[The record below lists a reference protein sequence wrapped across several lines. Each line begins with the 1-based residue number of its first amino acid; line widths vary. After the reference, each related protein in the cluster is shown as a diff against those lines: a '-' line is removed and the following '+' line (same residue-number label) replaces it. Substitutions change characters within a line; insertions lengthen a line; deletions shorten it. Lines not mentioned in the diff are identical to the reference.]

1 MSDSAKNA
9 HPAPIIIRKKHVGH
23 GAHGGAWK
31 VAYAD
36 FVTAMMA
43 LFIVLWLMSSSEKVK
58 QAVAQYFIDPQ
69 GKKTLSG
76 SGLVGSGESMAF
88 SKEDLEKLKEKIR
101 QALLNVPDFKKLKN
115 QVTMTVTGEGLRIE
129 LLENKKGVFFEL
141 GSPQP
146 TALGVEVIGT
156 LAKQLGEFPNRILVE
171 GHTDS
176 KPYQDLAGYSN
187 WELSSDRANVARK
200 LMQQHGVR
208 RDQIKEVRGFA
219 DQHLRNTKDPFD
231 PSNRRISVVVEYRD
245 LDEKT
250 LPLSDGPEKGLSG
263 NAPADKATI
272 NQPRAAPA
280 GKTNPAALPANIG
293 KLAKKL

>member
-1 MSDSAKNA
+1 MADSEKAT
-9 HPAPIIIRKKHVGH
+9 HPPIIVIRKKDAGH

-58 QAVAQYFIDPQ
+58 DAVAEYFLDPQ
-69 GKKTLSG
+69 GKKQLTG

-129 LLENKKGVFFEL
+129 LLENAKGVFFEL

-146 TALGVEVIGT
+146 TPLGVEIIST

-176 KPYQDLAGYSN
+176 KPYQDLSGYSN

-200 LMQQHGVR
+200 LMQEHGVR
-208 RDQIKEVRGFA
+208 RNQIKEVRGFA
-219 DQHLRNTKDPFD
+219 DQHLRNLKDPFD
-231 PSNRRISVVVEYRD
+231 ASNRRISVVVEYRD

-250 LPLSDGPEKGLSG
+250 IPLLENPGS
-263 NAPADKATI
+263 
-272 NQPRAAPA
+272 A
-280 GKTNPAALPANIG
+280 GKGAGQPPGNSAQPAA
-293 KLAKKL
+293 KVAKKP

>member
-1 MSDSAKNA
+1 MSESAKNA
-9 HPAPIIIRKKHVGH
+9 HPPIIIVRKKHGGH

-58 QAVAQYFIDPQ
+58 EAVAQYFIDPQ
-69 GKKTLSG
+69 GKKLLSG

-129 LLENKKGVFFEL
+129 LLENAKGVFFEL

-146 TALGVEVIGT
+146 TPLGVEVIST

-176 KPYQDLAGYSN
+176 KPYQDLRGYSN

-200 LMQQHGVR
+200 MMQEHGVR
-208 RDQIKEVRGFA
+208 RNQIKEVRGFA
-219 DQHLRNTKDPFD
+219 DQHLRNAKDPFD
-231 PSNRRISVVVEYRD
+231 ASNRRISVVVEYRD

-250 LPLSDGPEKGLSG
+250 LPLLD
-263 NAPADKATI
+263 NA
-272 NQPRAAPA
+272 A
-280 GKTNPAALPANIG
+280 GKGQSGQPSGQKTPPSAAKANS
-293 KLAKKL
+293 KQAK

>member
-9 HPAPIIIRKKHVGH
+9 HPAPIIIRKKHGGH

-58 QAVAQYFIDPQ
+58 EAVAQYFIDPQ
-69 GKKTLSG
+69 GKKQLSG

-129 LLENKKGVFFEL
+129 LLENSKGVFFEL

-146 TALGVEVIGT
+146 TPLGVEVIGT
-156 LAKQLGEFPNRILVE
+156 LAKQLGEFPNRVLVE

-176 KPYQDLAGYSN
+176 KPYQDLSGYSN

-200 LMQQHGVR
+200 LMQEHGVR
-208 RDQIKEVRGFA
+208 RNQIKEVRGFA
-219 DQHLRNTKDPFD
+219 DQHLRNAKDPFD
-231 PSNRRISVVVEYRD
+231 ASNRRISVVVEYRD

-250 LPLSDGPEKGLSG
+250 LPLLDSSNVEGKGQSSE
-263 NAPADKATI
+263 ASAQKPPPSAAKAHSS
-272 NQPRAAPA
+272 Q
-280 GKTNPAALPANIG
+280 
-293 KLAKKL
+293 AK

>member
-1 MSDSAKNA
+1 MADSEKAT
-9 HPAPIIIRKKHVGH
+9 HAPVIIIRKKHGGH
-23 GAHGGAWK
+23 AAHGGAWK

-58 QAVAQYFIDPQ
+58 DAVAAYFLDPQ
-69 GKKTLSG
+69 GKKQLNG

-129 LLENKKGVFFEL
+129 LLENAKGVFFEL

-146 TALGVEVIGT
+146 TPLGVEIIST

-176 KPYQDLAGYSN
+176 KPYQDLTGYSN

-200 LMQQHGVR
+200 LMQEHGVR

-231 PSNRRISVVVEYRD
+231 ASNRRISVVVEYRD

-250 LPLSDGPEKGLSG
+250 IPLLE
-263 NAPADKATI
+263 
-272 NQPRAAPA
+272 
-280 GKTNPAALPANIG
+280 NPAAAG
-293 KLAKKL
+293 KGVGQPPGKAAQPVAEVGKKP

>member
-1 MSDSAKNA
+1 MADSHSNP
-9 HPAPIIIRKKHVGH
+9 HPPIIIRKKHAGH
-23 GAHGGAWK
+23 AAHGGAWK

-43 LFIVLWLMSSSEKVK
+43 LFIVLWLMSSSEKVRD
-58 QAVAQYFIDPQ
+58 AVAEYFLDPQ
-69 GKKTLSG
+69 GKKQLSG

-88 SKEDLEKLKEKIR
+88 SKEDLEKLKERIR
-101 QALLNVPDFKKLKN
+101 QALLHVPDFKKLKN

-129 LLENKKGVFFEL
+129 LLENAKGVFFEL
-141 GSPQP
+141 GSPHP
-146 TALGVEVIGT
+146 TPLGVEIIST

-176 KPYQDLAGYSN
+176 KPYQDLTAYSN
-187 WELSSDRANVARK
+187 WELSADRANVARK
-200 LMQQHGVR
+200 LMQEHGVR

-231 PSNRRISVVVEYRD
+231 ASNRRISVVVEYRD

-250 LPLSDGPEKGLSG
+250 IPLTD
-263 NAPADKATI
+263 APG
-272 NQPRAAPA
+272 AAR
-280 GKTNPAALPANIG
+280 KTEN
-293 KLAKKL
+293 KR